1 MEGMS
6 AISGSIEEE
15 RGTNGRSKKDRK
27 GKKGTRWGKEIN
39 RRCKRGFAKRERVT
53 NPFSFRNSI
62 KQYNVPDI
70 LSTLPSSFSFY
81 YRMVSSISRSSTVLL
96 WVKAEILENAWE
108 RTSLLRLDID
118 WKITYFLTYFHTLC
132 AHMRRPT
139 HKKMWGL
146 ISELVAVW
154 PTPKNGFPGDEF
166 FACRHGQKSLTQCQ
180 ISPLS
185 LSTSV
190 GLL

>member
-139 HKKMWGL
+139 HKNVRPD
-146 ISELVAVW
+146 IR
-154 PTPKNGFPGDEF
+154 
-166 FACRHGQKSLTQCQ
+166 ACGSMTDAKEWVSGRWVFLLADTAKSLWRSAKYLQ
-180 ISPLS
+180 
-185 LSTSV
+185 
-190 GLL
+190 